1 MDKSFCSLAHQFC
14 PCVEIDNMVGKEIIE
29 VFIWWTLRGEIVDKT
44 VKNRLKKSIVW
55 FFSCATLTI
64 FFMSSFSFRLSLVS
78 LYKLYR
84 IVPPLSNLEKTQFS
98 LPLNEFW
105 QFHLLFILCVL
116 SFDNPMKFATLTIHY
131 KHHDIWPSPIKLA
144 SPSLWFFTFDM
155 AEWRL
160 SDS

>member
-1 MDKSFCSLAHQFC
+1 M
-14 PCVEIDNMVGKEIIE
+14 
-29 VFIWWTLRGEIVDKT
+29 
-44 VKNRLKKSIVW
+44 
-55 FFSCATLTI
+55 ATLTI

-131 KHHDIWPSPIKLA
+131 KHHDIWPSPIKLVTSIA
-144 SPSLWFFTFDM
+144 IFIIFYLRHGWMATVRLLNIFQLPENHITFTIYIIDGQIYLIYNHIGFG
-155 AEWRL
+155 
-160 SDS
+160 